1 MRMGREKQR
10 EGREHVDCIIF
21 LVVLCYMQVTD
32 IGNGMDSRIPH
43 EALARITTNR
53 IKWKQ

>member
-32 IGNGMDSRIPH
+32 MGNGMDSRIPH

-53 IKWKQ
+53 IKWK

>member
-1 MRMGREKQR
+1 MGREKQR